1 MFIHNYRS
9 QIDGGKKAKKPPVIF
24 DLNTDKGV
32 HGFRQAV
39 QAADEEGDSPFDRIE
54 VCWPLPMLEVS
65 YRPNIIFATDRWPLS
80 QRRKQLVSINT

>member
-1 MFIHNYRS
+1 M
-9 QIDGGKKAKKPPVIF
+9 IF

-65 YRPNIIFATDRWPLS
+65 YILNIIFATDR
-80 QRRKQLVSINT
+80 